1 MQARELVAA
10 FGLVAMLGLTGCSA
24 TTEALGEASDEAA
37 EVLPVKGS
45 DLSRITLTQEAYD
58 RLAIA
63 TEPVLDGIG
72 RGASSPTVRATMPT
86 AALLYDAEGDTWA
99 YVGESAL
106 TFRRAPV
113 SIARLD
119 GDVAYLSDGPTPGT
133 PVVTVG
139 APELLGIELGVEG
152 E

>member
-10 FGLVAMLGLTGCSA
+10 VGLVATLGLTGCSA

-37 EVLPVKGS
+37 EVVPVKGS
-45 DLSRITLTQEAYD
+45 DQGRITLTQEAYD

-63 TEPVLDGIG
+63 TEPVRDGIG
-72 RGASSPTVRATMPT
+72 RGTSSPRVRSTMPA
-86 AALLYDAEGDTWA
+86 AALLYDPEGGTWA
-99 YVGESAL
+99 YVREGAR
-106 TFRRAPV
+106 TFRRTPV

-119 GDVAYLSDGPTPGT
+119 GDVAYLSDGPAPGT
-133 PVVTVG
+133 HVVTVG
-139 APELLGIELGVEG
+139 APELLGVELGVEG

>member
-10 FGLVAMLGLTGCSA
+10 VGLVATLGLSGCSA

-45 DLSRITLTQEAYD
+45 DLSRITLTQDAYD

-63 TEPVLDGIG
+63 TAPVRDGIG
-72 RGASSPTVRATMPT
+72 RGTTSPTVRAAMPA
-86 AALLYDAEGDTWA
+86 AALLYDAEGATWV
-99 YVGESAL
+99 YVSDGAR
-106 TFRRAPV
+106 TFQRAPV

-119 GDVAYLSDGPTPGT
+119 GDVAYLSDGPAAGT
-133 PVVTVG
+133 HVVTVG

>member
-1 MQARELVAA
+1 MRARELVAA
-10 FGLVAMLGLTGCSA
+10 VGLFATLGLTGCSA
-24 TTEALGEASDEAA
+24 TTEVLGEASNEAA
-37 EVLPVKGS
+37 EVFPVKGS
-45 DLSRITLTQEAYD
+45 DQSRITLTRDAYD

-63 TEPVLDGIG
+63 TAPVRDGVV
-72 RGASSPTVRATMPT
+72 RGASAPTVRATMPA
-86 AALLYDAEGDTWA
+86 AALLYDAEGNTWV
-99 YVGESAL
+99 YVSESAR

-119 GDVAYLSDGPTPGT
+119 GDVAYLSDGPVPGT

>member
-1 MQARELVAA
+1 MTGRELVAA
-10 FGLVAMLGLTGCSA
+10 VGLVVTLGLTGCSA

-37 EVLPVKGS
+37 ELTPVKGS
-45 DLSRITLTQEAYD
+45 DLSRITLTEEAYD

-63 TEPVLDGIG
+63 TEPVRDGIG
-72 RGASSPTVRATMPT
+72 RGTSAPTVRFAMPA
-86 AALLYDAEGDTWA
+86 AALLYDAEGGTWV
-99 YVGESAL
+99 YVLEGDR

-119 GDVAYLSDGPTPGT
+119 GDVAFLSDGPAPGT
-133 PVVTVG
+133 DVVTVG

>member
-10 FGLVAMLGLTGCSA
+10 VGLVATLGLTGCTA

-63 TEPVLDGIG
+63 TEPVRDGIG
-72 RGASSPTVRATMPT
+72 RGASSPAVRATMPA

-119 GDVAYLSDGPTPGT
+119 GDVAYLSDGPAPGT